1 MSATSSDRDGQKLN
15 QTHTITKTCNKEIFS
30 AVKIEIFN
38 GKCLIVF
45 LFLLKTE
52 IVGILLNRLGDA
64 VLTSTHN
71 LCFEAKIRNI
81 HVGIPCKPHFYYTKV
96 GYKEYTFQG
105 HVFLMQILHHDGKM
119 QGVHV

>member
-15 QTHTITKTCNKEIFS
+15 QTDTITKTCPCNKEIFS

-52 IVGILLNRLGDA
+52 IVGTL
-64 VLTSTHN
+64 
-71 LCFEAKIRNI
+71 
-81 HVGIPCKPHFYYTKV
+81 
-96 GYKEYTFQG
+96 
-105 HVFLMQILHHDGKM
+105 
-119 QGVHV
+119 